1 MYMGRHNLS
10 RKQLKRKQK
19 RRTMN
24 RKRRNRSGKRVGFHR
39 PIEQTIIEQTVI
51 EQTVIEHVDTNK
63 PLDDAV
69 VGIVY
74 ASWCEHCKEFITK
87 GMEKEGKWAAII
99 RDLETQGRSFQRLE
113 MESEQRDAMIQ
124 SIQPNCPDIAK
135 LADVGFP
142 TIFKIKQNTVHLYD
156 DNNRDKEI
164 IVAWMCK

>member
-1 MYMGRHNLS
+1 MGRRIFS
-10 RKQLKRKQK
+10 RKQSKRKQK

-24 RKRRNRSGKRVGFHR
+24 RKRRNRSEKRVGFHK
-39 PIEQTIIEQTVI
+39 PIEQTIIEPVNKTI
-51 EQTVIEHVDTNK
+51 IKSVDTNK

-87 GMEKEGKWAAII
+87 GMEKDGKWAAII
-99 RDLETQGRSFQRLE
+99 RDLETQGRAFQRLE
-113 MESEQRDAMIQ
+113 MESEQRDVMIQ

-142 TIFKIKQNTVHLYD
+142 TIFKIKQNTVHLYND
-156 DNNRDKEI
+156 ESRETNA

>member
-24 RKRRNRSGKRVGFHR
+24 SKRRNRNGKRVGFHR
-39 PIEQTIIEQTVI
+39 PIEQTIMEPVNKTTIKP
-51 EQTVIEHVDTNK
+51 VDTNK

-99 RDLETQGRSFQRLE
+99 RDLETQGRAFQRLE

-135 LADVGFP
+135 LANVGFP
-142 TIFKIKQNTVHLYD
+142 TIFKIRNNTVHLYD
-156 DNNRDKEI
+156 DKSRDKEI

>member
-1 MYMGRHNLS
+1 MGRRIFS

-24 RKRRNRSGKRVGFHR
+24 RKRRNRSEKRVGFHK
-39 PIEQTIIEQTVI
+39 PIEQTIIEPTNKTI
-51 EQTVIEHVDTNK
+51 IKPVDINK

-69 VGIVY
+69 VAGIVY
-74 ASWCEHCKEFITK
+74 ANWCGHCKEFITK
-87 GMEKEGKWAAII
+87 GMEKQGKWEAII
-99 RDLETQGRSFQRLE
+99 RDLEMQGRALQRLE

-142 TIFKIKQNTVHLYD
+142 TIFKIQNNAVHLYD
-156 DNNRDKEI
+156 DNSRETNA
-164 IVAWMCK
+164 IVAWICQ

>member
-1 MYMGRHNLS
+1 MGRHNLS

-24 RKRRNRSGKRVGFHR
+24 SKRRNRSGKRVGFHR
-39 PIEQTIIEQTVI
+39 PIEQTIIE
-51 EQTVIEHVDTNK
+51 HVDTNK
-63 PLDDAV
+63 PLGDAV

-74 ASWCEHCKEFITK
+74 ADWCGHCKEFITK
-87 GMEKEGKWAAII
+87 GMEKDGKWAAII
-99 RDLETQGRSFQRLE
+99 RDLETQGRAFQRLE

-142 TIFKIKQNTVHLYD
+142 TVFKIRNNTVHLYD
-156 DNNRDKEI
+156 DKSRLTEI

>member
-1 MYMGRHNLS
+1 MGRRIFS

-24 RKRRNRSGKRVGFHR
+24 RKRRNRSEKRVGFHK
-39 PIEQTIIEQTVI
+39 PIEQTIIEPANKTI
-51 EQTVIEHVDTNK
+51 IKPVDTNK

-87 GMEKEGKWAAII
+87 GMEKDGKWAAII
-99 RDLETQGRSFQRLE
+99 RDLETQGRAFQRLE
-113 MESEQRDAMIQ
+113 MESEQRDAMVQ
-124 SIQPNCPDIAK
+124 NIQPNCPDIAK

-156 DNNRDKEI
+156 DESRETNA